1 MGVVVFST
9 WVLVYVAS
17 AIVTAV
23 VVFVASKWMDDE
35 LSPATHRVG
44 LSAVA
49 GVIWP
54 LLLLGV
60 FELSS
65 FVLYAKVAQRV
76 ERGLA
81 IVA

>member
-1 MGVVVFST
+1 MGVVVL
-9 WVLVYVAS
+9 WACVLVYVAS

-23 VVFVASKWMDDE
+23 VVFVASKWVGDE
-35 LSPATHRVG
+35 RRPATHRVS
-44 LSAVA
+44 LSVAA
-49 GVIWP
+49 GVVWP

-65 FVLYAKVAQRV
+65 YVLYTKVAQRV

>member
-1 MGVVVFST
+1 MGVVVL
-9 WVLVYVAS
+9 WICVLVYVAS

-23 VVFVASKWMDDE
+23 VVFLASKWVGDE
-35 LSPATHRVG
+35 LRPATHRVS
-44 LSAVA
+44 LSVAA
-49 GVIWP
+49 GVVWP

-65 FVLYAKVAQRV
+65 YVLYTKMERRV
-76 ERGLA
+76 ERRFA